1 MSCWRHSRRFARY
14 AVMVIT
20 VAAFLVTLRGNWVSA
35 QYIPIPNYT
44 GIGAG
49 QQFRNDLNN
58 HLSGV
63 TAIAPRLVQSTFAQ
77 LPNEQDGQLYW
88 CKDCQQTTPCQG
100 GGGGALA
107 IGAQEQWSCTTG
119 GGGGSGSA
127 FPLGSDVSAAT
138 HRIENLATDQVTGDA
153 LSRGQSSLSSLVAP
167 TAPFSM
173 NNQKL
178 QTLTAA
184 GIAGDAIAYAQSN
197 AQLTHNQPTIAVVS
211 SSETYSPNT
220 ETSQTVTAPASIS
233 NGNALVMMI
242 SVVGVTSE
250 TFTTPSGFTQLGTT
264 VISSAGNGAVGAI
277 FCKTAAS
284 ESGNYNFGWN
294 NAGFFIGGMVQLS
307 GTNCSGYDLGGSG
320 NASGSSSQTV
330 TAPSLTPTHENDLV
344 LAMGSQYGGGKV
356 TPALGTVVWNQAS
369 NSNAAISFVNS
380 YGTTAPVTFN
390 GTAAA
395 NAMVAVDAAFTP
407 STTITAAPIV
417 HGSSGG
423 IVNDLAGSFNQVVNV
438 QSKLVPV
445 AASNGST
452 VAAGATGDGSHDDT
466 AAIQNA
472 VDAASGMPN
481 YAGTPMPVHNSH
493 PRVVLPYTGANGCYK
508 LTQPIRIFSG
518 SIDFGSDTHSNVWGY
533 HAKLCP
539 NFAGPAVVVEAPG
552 TNNIPYAPSLVTG
565 TGNSFNTGS
574 GGSGSAE
581 IMLSDWLN
589 SALVNFNANTQFGVE
604 MVVNLSAIGS
614 TGKLFSWRIADP
626 GTANVAGNNPQIV
639 ELAVDSNGRTI
650 CGIQTTISGGV
661 SGTSTDTGF
670 SLNAKHTMSIDWDG
684 SHLYCFR
691 DGIEVVGPLTATG
704 SLFTSTASGSG
715 LFAVSE
721 MPERDPNYWP
731 DTNPLD
737 SSGITGSVDAI
748 NISRVA
754 LHTAAYTPAT
764 TKPSVNSNTQLLIN
778 FEGNCTVA
786 GQGGCSPDGMQM
798 AHTGLFNDG
807 SGQMNVF
814 LPVRGVNSGAG
825 TPSVHIHDLELC
837 SGPEPSDGLFAIWAN
852 QSEFDHL
859 SCNNVNSQGFNL
871 FDNDWEAY
879 FHDNQVGGN
888 GHPLGFNFGTA
899 YNESH
904 DANLFDSGGQV
915 MSVSNGGGGTFDED
929 FKHAELGYSVYDWI
943 YNATKF
949 TMIWP
954 FTDMESSSPHHLA
967 DFHID
972 NGSYGGLILDGQINT
987 RNGAPYFDVWGGW
1000 PVTVIGP
1007 QLDIFDAGAA
1017 PAEVFNHVDA
1027 QGNNHYPAGPD
1038 LIENALIPN
1047 TALGYSG
1054 GTEVP
1059 LSNPA
1064 GWVLDLA
1071 DFNGGNAQAIYHGTI
1086 DSGAPAVPTCNSG
1099 IDGHTFHVSD
1109 ANSACTAGNA
1119 YTPGGT
1125 GRCGVSCK
1133 NGTGY
1138 VYTGAVY

>member
-1 MSCWRHSRRFARY
+1 LVIVFIALL
-14 AVMVIT
+14 VM
-20 VAAFLVTLRGNWVSA
+20 LRGNWVSA
-35 QYIPIPNYT
+35 QYVPIPNYT

-49 QQFRNDLNN
+49 QQFRNDVNN

-63 TAIAPRLVQSTFAQ
+63 TAIAPRLVPFTFAQ

-100 GGGGALA
+100 GGAGALA
-107 IGAQEQWSCTTG
+107 IGAQGQWSCTTG
-119 GGGGSGSA
+119 GASSGSA
-127 FPLGSDVSAAT
+127 FPLSSNVSAAT
-138 HRIENLATDQVTGDA
+138 HRIESLATDQAAGDA
-153 LSRGQSSLSSLVAP
+153 LSEGQSSLSSLVAP
-167 TAPFSM
+167 TAAFSM
-173 NNQKL
+173 NSQKL
-178 QTLTAA
+178 VTLAA
-184 GIAGDAIAYAQSN
+184 GGVAGDAIAYAQSN
-197 AQLTHNQPTIAVVS
+197 AQLTHNQPTISVVS
-211 SSETYSPNT
+211 SSDAFSANT
-220 ETSQTVTAPASIS
+220 ETAQTLTAPALIS

-242 SVVGVTSE
+242 SVVGVTSA
-250 TFTTPSGFTQLGTT
+250 TFTTPSGFTQIGTT
-264 VISSAGNGAVGAI
+264 VISSAGNGSVGAI

-284 ESGNYNFGWN
+284 ESGNYNISWN

-307 GTNCSGYDLGGSG
+307 GTNCSGYDVGGSA
-320 NASGSSSQTV
+320 NASGGSSQTV

-344 LAMGSQYGGGKV
+344 LSMGSQYGGGKV
-356 TPALGTVVWNQAS
+356 TPALGTVIWNQVS

-380 YGTTAPVTFN
+380 YGTTAAVTFN

-395 NAMVAVDAAFTP
+395 NAMIAMDAAFTP
-407 STTITAAPIV
+407 STTIRAAPIL

-423 IVNDLAGSFNQVVNV
+423 VVNDLAGTFNQVINV
-438 QSKLVPV
+438 QSQFAPI
-445 AASNGST
+445 AASNGLT
-452 VAAGATGDGSHDDT
+452 VPVGATGDGSHDDT
-466 AAIQNA
+466 ASIQNA
-472 VDAASGMPN
+472 VDAALGMTS
-481 YAGTPMPVHNSH
+481 YAGTAMSLHNGH
-493 PRVVLPYTGANGCYK
+493 PRVLLPYTSANGCYR

-518 SIDFGSDTHSNVWGY
+518 SLDFGSDPHSNVWGY
-533 HAKLCP
+533 HTRLCP
-539 NFAGPAVVVEAPG
+539 NFAGPALVVEAPG
-552 TNNIPYAPSLVTG
+552 ANNVPYGSSLVTG

-581 IMLSDWLN
+581 IVLSDWLN
-589 SALVNFNANTQFGVE
+589 SALVNFNANTQFGIE

-614 TGKLFSWRIADP
+614 TGKLFSWRIANP
-626 GTANVAGNNPQIV
+626 GTENVAGNNAQVV
-639 ELAVDSNGRTI
+639 ELAVNSSGQTI
-650 CGIQTTISGGV
+650 CQIQTTTSGSV
-661 SGTSTDTGF
+661 SATSTDTGF
-670 SLNAKHTMSIDWDG
+670 TLNAKHTMSIDWDG

-691 DGIEVVGPLTATG
+691 DGVEVVGPLSATG
-704 SLFTSTASGSG
+704 SLFASTASGSG

-721 MPERDPNYWP
+721 VPERDPNYWP

-737 SSGITGSVDAI
+737 SSGATGLVDAI
-748 NISRVA
+748 NISKAA

-764 TKPSVNSNTQLLIN
+764 TKPTVNSNTQLLIN
-778 FEGNCTVA
+778 FEGTCTTV
-786 GQGGCSPDGMQM
+786 GQSGCSPDGMQM

-814 LPVRGVNSGAG
+814 LPVRGVNSGTG

-837 SGPEPSDGLFAIWAN
+837 DGPQPSDGLFAIWAN

-871 FDNDWEAY
+871 FDNDWEVY

-888 GHPLGFNFGTA
+888 GHPLGFDFGTA

-915 MSVSNGGGGTFDED
+915 MSVSNGGGATFDED
-929 FKHAELGYSVYDWI
+929 FKHAEEGFSVYDWI

-954 FTDMESSSPHHLA
+954 FTDMESTSPHHLA

-972 NGSYGGLILDGQINT
+972 NGSYGSLILDGQYNT

-1007 QLDIFDAGAA
+1007 QLDIFDAGTA
-1017 PAEVFNHVDA
+1017 PAEIFNHVDGE
-1027 QGNNHYPAGPD
+1027 GNNHYPAGPD

-1047 TALGYSG
+1047 TALGYGG

-1071 DFNGGNAQAIYHGTI
+1071 DFNGGDAKAIYHGTVGA
-1086 DSGAPAVPTCNSG
+1086 GAPAVPTCNSG
-1099 IDGHTFHVSD
+1099 IDGHTFRVSD
-1109 ANSACTAGNA
+1109 ANSTCTAGNA
-1119 YTPGGT
+1119 YTSGGT
-1125 GRCGVSCK
+1125 GRCEVSCK
-1133 NGTGY
+1133 SSTPGY
-1138 VYTGAVY
+1138 VYTGNVW